1 MKTFLPSDKY
11 TPQETAML
19 QDIVSNNIE
28 IVDVLRKHWYE
39 VGLTDKLHIT
49 FGDITIMISDLTPGT
64 ASLGYLATRAILG
77 FIIHELSRLV
87 NEGKLMEGAG
97 LYCRNDEEFEL
108 IHKSEEVFTWL
119 LKQ

>member
-1 MKTFLPSDKY
+1 MKTFLPNDPY

-19 QDIVSNNIE
+19 QDIMSNNAG

-39 VGLTDKLHIT
+39 VGLTDKMHIT

-64 ASLGYLATRAILG
+64 ADLGYLAVRAILG
-77 FIIHELSRLV
+77 FVIHELDRLV
-87 NEGKLMEGAG
+87 KEGKLNEGAG
-97 LYCRNDEEFEL
+97 LQYRNIDELQL
-108 IHKSEEVFTWL
+108 ILQSEEVFKWL